1 MNTPPPFMLSRS
13 SRRLSALAFFF
24 TLLLAAAPVA
34 QAQQAGYI
42 TEQAVLS
49 QMPEMQKAQKQ
60 LQQQVQS
67 ERQQLQQKQQQ
78 LRQRMQKFQNES
90 NMLSEQT
97 RKERRSQLQKQQQQL
112 QQQMQKLRQQIAQ
125 QERELLR
132 PVIDKYRGAV
142 EAVAQERGLDFVITE
157 QALVYTDDAEMADVT
172 QATTAKAGPGRGAGA
187 RFTFAQ
193 TSRICGRRRLR
204 ASGLFFRL
212 DMRSAFL
219 SAFRLVR

>member
-1 MNTPPPFMLSRS
+1 MLFFVSHFSFARSVSRITRFLMNTPPPFMLSRS

-24 TLLLAAAPVA
+24 ALLLAAAPVA

-172 QATTAKAGPGRGAGA
+172 QAVASRLGVEVQEDAGGQVNPDDLPVGGGSGR
-187 RFTFAQ
+187 
-193 TSRICGRRRLR
+193 
-204 ASGLFFRL
+204 
-212 DMRSAFL
+212 
-219 SAFRLVR
+219 

>member
-1 MNTPPPFMLSRS
+1 
-13 SRRLSALAFFF
+13 
-24 TLLLAAAPVA
+24 
-34 QAQQAGYI
+34 
-42 TEQAVLS
+42 
-49 QMPEMQKAQKQ
+49 
-60 LQQQVQS
+60 
-67 ERQQLQQKQQQ
+67 
-78 LRQRMQKFQNES
+78 
-90 NMLSEQT
+90 
-97 RKERRSQLQKQQQQL
+97 
-112 QQQMQKLRQQIAQ
+112 MQKLRQQIAQ

-157 QALVYTDDAEMADVT
+157 QALVYNDDAQ

-212 DMRSAFL
+212 DVRSAFL